1 MNYRIVLLLSLAA
14 LLGGCGADNGAPDPA
29 ASGSQPAPAAE
40 TAPAPAEAPA
50 PVSPETEPAPAP
62 SVAAI
67 DDPAPVEVEVAE
79 PPSAGGVEQTPAP
92 APASWKFA
100 TGKHYSELTSAQ
112 GKAGGPGG
120 IEVTE
125 VFWYGC
131 PHCFSFDPII
141 TRWED
146 EQPGD
151 VRFVRL
157 PVMWNPTNEIH
168 ARMYY
173 TAEALDKLNEMHEAI
188 FTAMHKDGK
197 TLTRESEI
205 RDFFEKFGVSGE
217 EFDQTFRSF
226 TVESKLK
233 RAKDLTARYRIRSVP
248 VVVVDGKY
256 IVDGPEVKSYGD
268 MLAVTDELVAKERTQ
283 R

>member
-1 MNYRIVLLLSLAA
+1 MNIRPLLMLIMMALFVTACGAESEAPAESAASAPTADAAPETASATPPVEPEAEAGAQDDAETQVLKGDPDDAQAVLAA
-14 LLGGCGADNGAPDPA
+14 LDANTPA
-29 ASGSQPAPAAE
+29 TPA
-40 TAPAPAEAPA
+40 TFKY
-50 PVSPETEPAPAP
+50 
-62 SVAAI
+62 
-67 DDPAPVEVEVAE
+67 
-79 PPSAGGVEQTPAP
+79 SAGE
-92 APASWKFA
+92 
-100 TGKHYSELTSAQ
+100 HYSQLTSAQ
-112 GKAGGPGG
+112 GTSSAPGG

-141 TRWED
+141 DKWEG
-146 EQPGD
+146 EQPAD

-173 TAEALDKLNEMHEAI
+173 TAEALDKLDPMHEAI
-188 FTAMHKDGK
+188 FSAMHRDGK
-197 TLTRESEI
+197 LLTKEDDI
-205 RDFFEKFGVSGE
+205 RDFFEKYGVSGE
-217 EFDQTFRSF
+217 EFDATFRSF

-233 RAKDLTARYRIRSVP
+233 RAKDLTARYRVRSVP

-256 IVDGPEVKSYGD
+256 IIDGPEVKSYAD
-268 MLAVTDELVAKERTQ
+268 MLAVTDELVAKERAQ